1 MCYFPTI
8 TTHRSCQ
15 WIFSVCSHRA
25 ADLFFQKSSSV
36 CGVGFLPSSRASEE
50 SFFRTARIWW
60 LHSITTDSKE
70 WMMLLSTVSPLW
82 SFTSEPFFNVDIGQ
96 MMHWHMFMSQVFV
109 YLLSVSRAACST
121 LSEPAGR
128 GSRVLPWT
136 WPDTTNTLVLR
147 EWTWRLTSWDTT
159 CGHSVWFLLLDSSGA
174 TTWRSVKIYFKMEN
188 WLLWSK
194 LLVHTVVEEEGRS

>member
-1 MCYFPTI
+1 MLL
-8 TTHRSCQ
+8 RSCQ
-15 WIFSVCSHRA
+15 WIFSVCINRG

-60 LHSITTDSKE
+60 LHSITADSKE
-70 WMMLLSTVSPLW
+70 WMILLSTISPLW
-82 SFTSEPFFNVDIGQ
+82 GFTKKPFTSDVGQ
-96 MMHWHMFMSQVFV
+96 LMHWHEPLCLVFV

-128 GSRVLPWT
+128 GSSVLPWT

-147 EWTWRLTSWDTT
+147 EWTWRKTSWHTT
-159 CGHSVWFLLLDSSGA
+159 LGHSIWFLLLDSSGA
-174 TTWRSVKIYFKMEN
+174 TT
-188 WLLWSK
+188 
-194 LLVHTVVEEEGRS
+194 